1 MPNPFASYLR
11 TIAFIQLAI
20 IDMREKRN
28 VLTYLAEKEWL
39 IMSLWFGLAFLGAVL
54 EISRDNI
61 NNYIIFKNVF
71 FHVIHQLPLYTPYP
85 AEYHDVNLY
94 GPVFS
99 LVIAPF
105 AGLDTNL
112 GALLWALS
120 GAAVLFFAIRQ
131 LPLTRLQQ
139 NIILLLCTQELM
151 GASGWFQLNQ
161 FIGAF
166 IILTF
171 TNTIKGKELWATFFI
186 VLGTLTKFYGI
197 VGLAFFFFSPNP
209 KRFIGGLLL
218 WGAVMFVLP
227 MAISSP
233 QYIINC
239 YFEWY
244 AALVHKNALNEG
256 TAAIFQDISAG
267 GFVKRVF
274 HLPGLSNMLFLIP
287 AVVLFA
293 LQYTRL
299 KDRYNSRYRLYILCS
314 ALMFPVLFST
324 SSESPTYIIAIP
336 AICIWYVMQP
346 ITRWNNIFIFFAIL
360 LVSFSH
366 SDVVTPWVRK
376 NLAVPYALK
385 ALPCLV
391 LWLMIA
397 YDIYTRKYLLKKAHV
412 SAPVK
417 ELAAVPVL

>member
-1 MPNPFASYLR
+1 
-11 TIAFIQLAI
+11 
-20 IDMREKRN
+20 MREKRN
-28 VLTYLAEKEWL
+28 VLTYLAGREWL
-39 IMSLWFGLAFLGAVL
+39 ILTLWFGLAFLGAVM
-54 EISRDNI
+54 EISRGNI
-61 NNYIIFKNVF
+61 NNFLIFKNVF
-71 FHVIHQLPLYTPYP
+71 FHVLHQQPLYIPYP
-85 AEYHDVNLY
+85 AEYYDVNLY

-99 LVIAPF
+99 MVIAPF
-105 AGLDTNL
+105 AALDTHI
-112 GALLWALS
+112 GALVWAMS
-120 GAAVLFFAIRQ
+120 GAAVLFYAIRQ
-131 LPLTRLQQ
+131 LPLNRMQQ

-171 TNTIKGKELWATFFI
+171 TYTIKGKELWAAFFI

-209 KRFIGGLLL
+209 RRFISALFL
-218 WGAVMFVLP
+218 WGAVLFALP
-227 MAISSP
+227 MIISSP
-233 QYIINC
+233 HYIINC
-239 YFEWY
+239 YYEWY
-244 AALVHKNALNEG
+244 AALVHKNQLNLG
-256 TAAIFQDISAG
+256 DIRSFQDISAG
-267 GFVKRVF
+267 GFIKRVF
-274 HLPGLSNMLFLIP
+274 QIPELNSLVVLIP
-287 AVVLFA
+287 AVVIFL
-293 LQYTRL
+293 LQYTQL
-299 KDRYNSRYRLYILCS
+299 KYRYNSRYRLYILCS
-314 ALMFPVLFST
+314 TIMFPVLFSS

-346 ITRWNNIFIFFAIL
+346 ATRWNNIFIFFAIL

-397 YDIYTRKYLLKKAHV
+397 YEIFTKKFLLKKEDV
-412 SAPVK
+412 TPPVR
-417 ELAAVPVL
+417 ELAPIAQL

>member
-1 MPNPFASYLR
+1 
-11 TIAFIQLAI
+11 
-20 IDMREKRN
+20 MREKRN

-39 IMSLWFGLAFLGAVL
+39 ILTLWFGLAFLGTVM
-54 EISRDNI
+54 EISRGNI
-61 NNYIIFKNVF
+61 NNFLIFKNVF
-71 FHVIHQLPLYTPYP
+71 FHLVHQQSLYIEYP
-85 AEYHDVNLY
+85 AEYYDVNLY

-99 LVIAPF
+99 VVIAPF

-112 GALLWALS
+112 GALLWAMS
-120 GAAVLFFAIRQ
+120 GAAVLFYAIRQ

-171 TNTIKGKELWATFFI
+171 TNTLKGKELWATFFI

-218 WGAVMFVLP
+218 WGAVLFALP

-233 QYIINC
+233 QYIVNC

-244 AALVHKNALNEG
+244 AALVHKNSLNVG
-256 TAAIFQDISAG
+256 DNAIFQDISAG
-267 GFVKRVF
+267 GFIKRVF
-274 HLPGLSNMLFLIP
+274 HVPGLSSLAVLIP
-287 AVVLFA
+287 AVVLFL
-293 LQYTRL
+293 LQYTQL
-299 KDRYNSRYRLYILCS
+299 KYRYNSRYRLYILCS
-314 ALMFPVLFST
+314 TLMFPVLFSS

-346 ITRWNNIFIFFAIL
+346 ATRWNNIFIFFAIL

-397 YDIYTRKYLLKKAHV
+397 YEIYTRKFLVKKEDAPTPIRELEPVAH
-412 SAPVK
+412 
-417 ELAAVPVL
+417 L

>member
-1 MPNPFASYLR
+1 
-11 TIAFIQLAI
+11 
-20 IDMREKRN
+20 MREKRN
-28 VLTYLAEKEWL
+28 VLTYLAEREWL
-39 IMSLWFGLAFLGAVL
+39 ILTLWFGLAFLGAVM
-54 EISRDNI
+54 EISRGNI
-61 NNYIIFKNVF
+61 NNFLIFKNVF
-71 FHVIHQLPLYTPYP
+71 FHVLHQQPLYIPYP
-85 AEYHDVNLY
+85 TEYYDVNLY

-99 LVIAPF
+99 MVIAPF
-105 AGLDTNL
+105 AALDTHI
-112 GALLWALS
+112 GALVWAMS
-120 GAAVLFFAIRQ
+120 GAAVLFYAIRQ
-131 LPLTRLQQ
+131 LPLNRMQQ

-171 TNTIKGKELWATFFI
+171 TYTIKGKELWATFFI

-209 KRFIGGLLL
+209 RRFISGLFL
-218 WGAVMFVLP
+218 WGGVLFALP
-227 MAISSP
+227 MIISSP
-233 QYIINC
+233 HYIVNC
-239 YFEWY
+239 YYEWY
-244 AALVHKNALNEG
+244 AALVHKNQLNLG
-256 TAAIFQDISAG
+256 DIRSFQDISAG
-267 GFVKRVF
+267 GFIKRVF
-274 HLPGLSNMLFLIP
+274 HMPELNSLVVLIP
-287 AVVLFA
+287 AVVIFL

-299 KDRYNSRYRLYILCS
+299 KYRYNSRYRLYILCS
-314 ALMFPVLFST
+314 TIMFPVLFSS

-346 ITRWNNIFIFFAIL
+346 ATKWNNIFIFFAIL

-391 LWLMIA
+391 LWLMVAYEIFTDKFLVKKEDVTPPVRQLEPIA
-397 YDIYTRKYLLKKAHV
+397 HF
-412 SAPVK
+412 
-417 ELAAVPVL
+417 